1 MKKFFKE
8 LKEEF
13 FQITWPTKKEI
24 KKQLFITLFGIFVII
39 LLVFIGDYLGNLGID
54 EFLKFRSEMK

>member
-1 MKKFFKE
+1 MKMFFKE

-13 FQITWPTKKEI
+13 FQITWPTTKEI

-54 EFLKFRSEMK
+54 EFLKFRTGMT